1 MILILT
7 ALLACVIIVINGFLI
22 VRRAFHEV
30 LDGNVS
36 TEISAEMRDGAL
48 EVTGVARVEKCRVRK
63 GGIGLFVELHVWV
76 DGDMPVR
83 VGHQIGHT
91 VKDHLRAIYPHI
103 VDVVVHLEPQE
114 AIALS

>member
-1 MILILT
+1 LILILT
-7 ALLACVIIVINGFLI
+7 ALLACVTIVINGFLI

-36 TEISAEMRDGAL
+36 AEISAEMRDGAL

-83 VGHQIGHT
+83 VGHQMATRSKI
-91 VKDHLRAIYPHI
+91 I
-103 VDVVVHLEPQE
+103 
-114 AIALS
+114 